1 MFRRN
6 LIAVAVALTCAMP
19 AYAQDAE
26 LAKIRGEIKQM
37 RDSYEKRI
45 QELEKRLSEAES
57 KAGKA
62 ETTANK
68 AEQSAGRAEGAVV
81 AASAASG
88 AGRSAENSFNPAMSL
103 ILQGSYAR
111 TSRDP
116 NQYRINGFV
125 PSGGEVGP
133 PKRSFGLNETELN
146 FSANIDPYFRGVAI
160 AALAPEG
167 GIAVEEAYFQTLA
180 LPEGLTLKG
189 GRYFSGLGYLN
200 EQHQHAWDF
209 RDAPLPYKAFLG
221 NQYKQDGVQLK
232 WLAPTDL
239 FMEVGAE
246 LAAGDRYPG
255 SAQNKNG
262 IGSSSLFGHL
272 GGDIGVSTAWRAG
285 LSHLWTSPKDR
296 SYTDTD
302 VLGGT
307 VTNSFTGRAKLLALD
322 GVLKW
327 APNGNATERN
337 FKLQGEYF
345 RLKQDGT
352 LTYDDT
358 AQTTPQ
364 FGTLRSGNLQTD
376 QSGYYLQGVWQFY
389 PRWRVGYRYDA
400 LRYGTLN
407 NGVLAA
413 GPTAAD
419 MPLLANHS
427 PSRNT
432 LMLDFSAT
440 EFSRFRLQLAAD
452 KSRIGVTDN
461 QVMLQYIHSLGA
473 HGAHKF

>member
-1 MFRRN
+1 
-6 LIAVAVALTCAMP
+6 
-19 AYAQDAE
+19 
-26 LAKIRGEIKQM
+26 
-37 RDSYEKRI
+37 
-45 QELEKRLSEAES
+45 
-57 KAGKA
+57 
-62 ETTANK
+62 
-68 AEQSAGRAEGAVV
+68 
-81 AASAASG
+81 
-88 AGRSAENSFNPAMSL
+88 MSL

-116 NQYRINGFV
+116 NQFRITGFV

-146 FSANIDPYFRGVAI
+146 VSANIDPYFRGVAI
-160 AALAPEG
+160 AAIAPEG
-167 GIAVEEAYFQTLA
+167 GIEVEEAYVQTLA
-180 LPEGLTLKG
+180 LSDGFTLKG
-189 GRYFSGLGYLN
+189 GRFFSGLGYQN

-221 NQYKQDGVQLK
+221 NQLKQDGVQLK

-239 FMEVGAE
+239 FLELGAE
-246 LAAGDRYPG
+246 LSSGDKFPG

-262 IGSSSLFGHL
+262 IGGSSVFGHL
-272 GGDIGVSTAWRAG
+272 GGDVGESTAWRAG
-285 LSHLWTSPKDR
+285 LAHLWASPKDR

-302 VLGGT
+302 SLGGS
-307 VTNSFTGRAKLLALD
+307 VTNTFTGTAKLWALD
-322 GVLKW
+322 GILKW

-345 RLKQDGT
+345 RLRQDGT

-364 FGTLRSGNLQTD
+364 FGTRRSGGLQTD
-376 QSGYYLQGVWQFY
+376 QSGYYIQGVWQFY

-432 LMLDFSAT
+432 VMLDFSAT

-452 KSRIGVTDN
+452 KSRLGVTDN
-461 QVMLQYIHSLGA
+461 QIMLQYIQSLGA